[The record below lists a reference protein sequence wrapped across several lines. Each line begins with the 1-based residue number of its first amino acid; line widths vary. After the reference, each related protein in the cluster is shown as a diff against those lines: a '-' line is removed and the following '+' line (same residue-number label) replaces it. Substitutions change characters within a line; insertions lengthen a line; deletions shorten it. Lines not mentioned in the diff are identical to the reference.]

1 MQPSVVR
8 LPSPHS
14 KSFSEALSLDSR
26 VPGRWIFVSGQV
38 GVPMT
43 GRTED
48 MGFEDEVRICFER
61 IAQSLEALGS
71 SMADVVKLQA
81 YLTTLEP
88 YGIYSKVRAS
98 FFATDPPTSTAVQV
112 AGLLLGA
119 RIEIDA
125 LAFKPD

>member
-1 MQPSVVR
+1 MKPSVVR

-26 VPGRWIFVSGQV
+26 VPGRWIFISGQV

-48 MGFEDEVRICFER
+48 MNFEDEARICLER
-61 IAQSLEALGS
+61 IAESLEVLGANMS
-71 SMADVVKLQA
+71 DVVKLQA

-88 YGIYSKVRAS
+88 YGLYSKVRAG
-98 FFATDPPTSTAVQV
+98 FFPIDPPTSTAVQV

-125 LAFKPD
+125 LAFKTD